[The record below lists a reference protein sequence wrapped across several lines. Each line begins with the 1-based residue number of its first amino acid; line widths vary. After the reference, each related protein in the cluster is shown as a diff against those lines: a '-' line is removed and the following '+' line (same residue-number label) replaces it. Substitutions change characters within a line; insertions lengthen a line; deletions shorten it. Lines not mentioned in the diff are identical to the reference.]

1 MRVADSDQDQA
12 IRPAFSTND
21 EAFELRAVLAGEVVA
36 QLAAPTVAAHLRAGR
51 LVPLLPQHMSDNLSL
66 HLYYG
71 SRMAQPA
78 RVRRFIDI
86 AVERLTDSPAFVLT
100 PAELAQ
106 AHARG
111 VAGHQPGA

>member
-1 MRVADSDQDQA
+1 M
-12 IRPAFSTND
+12 
-21 EAFELRAVLAGEVVA
+21 LAGEVIA
-36 QLAAPTVAAHLRAGR
+36 QLAVPTVAAHLRAGR
-51 LVPLLPQHMSDNLSL
+51 LVPLLPQHLSDSLSL

-71 SRMAQPA
+71 SRVAQPA

-86 AVERLTDSPAFVLT
+86 AVERLSDSPAFVLT

-111 VAGHQPGA
+111 VAGHTTGP